1 MSDYE
6 RMTWNDL
13 QDLRA
18 KNAGDQQ
25 MQQQLAPFEHRAYA
39 RESVAE
45 NPLNALKFAFMIP
58 GYQAAKVS
66 GILDSDSST
75 TPASLDQ
82 LTQGFAGVS
91 DGLQQSYT
99 TSKNKLLDYVNS
111 FKF

>member
-6 RMTWNDL
+6 RMTWQQL
-13 QDLRA
+13 QDLRD

-58 GYQAAKVS
+58 GYQAAKAS
-66 GILDSDSST
+66 GVLDSDAST
-75 TPASLDQ
+75 TPASFDQ
-82 LTQGFAGVS
+82 VTQGFAGIS
-91 DGLQQSYT
+91 DGLKENYGNT
-99 TSKNKLLDYVNS
+99 KNKLLDYVNS
-111 FKF
+111 LKF

>member
-6 RMTWNDL
+6 KMTWQQL
-13 QDLRA
+13 QDLRD

-25 MQQQLAPFEHRAYA
+25 MQQQLEPFEHRAYA

-58 GYQAAKVS
+58 GYQAAKAS
-66 GILDSDSST
+66 GILDSDAST

-82 LTQGFAGVS
+82 VTQGFAGIG
-91 DGLQQSYT
+91 DGLKENYGNT
-99 TSKNKLLDYVNS
+99 KNKLLDYVNS
-111 FKF
+111 LRF

>member
-1 MSDYE
+1 MSDYDK
-6 RMTWNDL
+6 MTWNDL

-39 RESVAE
+39 RESVAD

-58 GYQAAKVS
+58 GYQAAKNS
-66 GILDSDSST
+66 GLWSTDAST

-82 LTQGFAGVS
+82 LTQGFAGVG
-91 DGLQQSYT
+91 DGLKESYDNT
-99 TSKNKLLDYVNS
+99 KNKLLDYVNS
-111 FKF
+111 LRF